1 MNERKHDNSSTYKI
15 IDVVGSSPNSTDEA
29 IRNAIADVVKTVKN
43 VDWFEVTQCRGHVED
58 GNIGHFQ
65 VGLKI
70 GFRVE
75 T

>member
-1 MNERKHDNSSTYKI
+1 MLRSKNGRLPYLSSSHAFLRKLL
-15 IDVVGSSPNSTDEA
+15 A
-29 IRNAIADVVKTVKN
+29 LADVASK
-43 VDWFEVTQCRGHVED
+43 DWFEVTQCRGHVED

>member
-1 MNERKHDNSSTYKI
+1 MTERKQDNSSTYKI
-15 IDVVGSSPNSTDEA
+15 IEVVGSSPNGTDDA
-29 IRNAIADVVKTVKN
+29 IRNALADVVKTVKN
-43 VDWFEVTQCRGHVED
+43 VDWFEVTQCRGHVEN
-58 GNIGHFQ
+58 GSIGHFQ